1 MIYFPRGQ
9 SNPSINNATQ
19 SAIFSCFTKILLW
32 LVPKH
37 TVSVNQLKKKS
48 PTILVTSA
56 NGTFYF
62 PVFSASSP
70 LSIYVFWSFFTGCNH
85 SGDWHFNVAETQ
97 IFVRKFQL

>member
-19 SAIFSCFTKILLW
+19 STIFRCFTKILLW

-62 PVFSASSP
+62 PVFSASS
-70 LSIYVFWSFFTGCNH
+70 IYMILFSFLLVVIIVETGILMH
-85 SGDWHFNVAETQ
+85 Q
-97 IFVRKFQL
+97 KPKFL